1 MGYINVFSICGAT
14 GVSLIVG
21 AKKGK
26 EKRMEEHSTQLY
38 ALPSQVTQVWSVAA
52 LESVD
57 YRWNSAQLPATKP
70 HRLHRSCGARCKG
83 TAVCVYRWECLRIA
97 CEARALSKSSKN
109 TCASLFVASL
119 LANLLT
125 AGWRPL
131 SQPTRI
137 TLYRKTHT
145 HTALLLP

>member
-70 HRLHRSCGARCKG
+70 HRLHRSCGARKVP
-83 TAVCVYRWECLRIA
+83 VCVYRWSVYVIA
-97 CEARALSKSSKN
+97 TSSESRALGGK
-109 TCASLFVASL
+109 V
-119 LANLLT
+119 
-125 AGWRPL
+125 
-131 SQPTRI
+131 
-137 TLYRKTHT
+137 
-145 HTALLLP
+145 